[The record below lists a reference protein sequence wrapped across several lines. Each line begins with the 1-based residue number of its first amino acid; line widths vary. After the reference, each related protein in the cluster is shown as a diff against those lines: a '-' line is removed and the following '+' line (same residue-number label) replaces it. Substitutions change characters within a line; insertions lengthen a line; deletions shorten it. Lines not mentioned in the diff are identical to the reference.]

1 RSAPRG
7 ALAHGVRPPPRRRA
21 PRRHGRVQVARA
33 GRARDGRRR
42 ARGAHGRGRAPR
54 ARRRRPRG
62 GARPHRP
69 VRRRFPPRR
78 GRRRSLRE
86 TDRGARPAGAPHPGV
101 AGPPARGARPDR
113 RGGRA
118 PPRLRVHRG
127 EGLLRAQ
134 EDARRRRRRA
144 ADEGARP
151 RRRGDAAAGAAVESE
166 HEGRRSTR
174 ARAPGEVRPR
184 APRPR
189 GRQAPRRVPRRRR
202 RARGGQAARA
212 RGAARVGRRAGR
224 RRRGTARARRPVGR
238 LGGGFARHGAGA
250 APRAARR
257 AGGARPPAAH
267 AQEGLTSVSI
277 GESNA
282 PNTPRASV
290 DGKSLANPRDID
302 HRWSMRLLRTVV
314 PLAALFAASTAHA
327 EPKPFSPSDAPGPS
341 RGIDLAG
348 MDGWVAPGDDF
359 FDYANGRWVK
369 KTPIPADKP
378 AWGVL
383 GELAEETIRRTRSLL
398 EEASAAKAPP
408 GSELRQVGDL
418 YAGFMDESAIEKK
431 GIAPLKPA
439 LARIAAVRDK
449 TQLARLLGEALRA
462 DVDPLNNSTF
472 YTPRLLGLWVAPD
485 FNAPG
490 QYAPYLLQGG
500 LGMPDRE
507 FYLDGSP
514 RMADIRTKY
523 RAHVATVLKLA
534 GVAAAAAKAARIVAL
549 ETKIAKVH
557 ASREES
563 VDVLKANNPWKR
575 SEFAAKAPGL
585 DWDTYFAAASLD
597 KVPMIVVWH
606 PGATKGLSALVA
618 AEALADWKD
627 WLTYHAVETRSA
639 FLPRALADEHFAFF
653 GKVLAGTPKQSDRWK
668 RGVAFANALLGDA
681 VGHIYVQKYFP
692 AESKAQLQAMVKNI
706 IAAFRARIDK
716 IEWMTAATKAKAKEK
731 LGTLYV
737 GVGYPDKWVDYATL
751 EIARDDVVG
760 NVDRAGA
767 FEYR

>member
-1 RSAPRG
+1 
-7 ALAHGVRPPPRRRA
+7 
-21 PRRHGRVQVARA
+21 
-33 GRARDGRRR
+33 
-42 ARGAHGRGRAPR
+42 
-54 ARRRRPRG
+54 
-62 GARPHRP
+62 
-69 VRRRFPPRR
+69 
-78 GRRRSLRE
+78 
-86 TDRGARPAGAPHPGV
+86 
-101 AGPPARGARPDR
+101 
-113 RGGRA
+113 
-118 PPRLRVHRG
+118 
-127 EGLLRAQ
+127 
-134 EDARRRRRRA
+134 
-144 ADEGARP
+144 
-151 RRRGDAAAGAAVESE
+151 
-166 HEGRRSTR
+166 
-174 ARAPGEVRPR
+174 
-184 APRPR
+184 
-189 GRQAPRRVPRRRR
+189 
-202 RARGGQAARA
+202 
-212 RGAARVGRRAGR
+212 
-224 RRRGTARARRPVGR
+224 
-238 LGGGFARHGAGA
+238 
-250 APRAARR
+250 
-257 AGGARPPAAH
+257 
-267 AQEGLTSVSI
+267 
-277 GESNA
+277 
-282 PNTPRASV
+282 
-290 DGKSLANPRDID
+290 
-302 HRWSMRLLRTVV
+302 MRLLRTVV

-327 EPKPFSPSDAPGPS
+327 EPKPSSPSDAPGPS

-348 MDGWVAPGDDF
+348 MDRSVAPGDDF
-359 FDYANGRWVK
+359 FDYANGTWVK

-408 GSELRQVGDL
+408 GSELRKVGDL

-449 TQLARLLGEALRA
+449 TQLARLLGEDLRA

-681 VGHIYVQKYFP
+681 VGHIYVKKYFP

-767 FEYR
+767 FEYRRSLAKLGKPVDMTEWCMTPQTVNAVNLPLQNALNFPAAILQPPFFDPGAPAAVNYGSIGSVIGHEISHSFDDQGAQFDARGTLADWWTKEDRAHFEAAGAQLAAQYDAYRPFPDVHLNGKLTLGENIADLAGLAATHDAWLASLDGKPAPVAQGMSGEQQLFLAFAQAWRGVIREPLLRQLMIVDGHSPSKYRALTVRNLDAWYAAFDVKSGQAMYLAPKDRVRVW